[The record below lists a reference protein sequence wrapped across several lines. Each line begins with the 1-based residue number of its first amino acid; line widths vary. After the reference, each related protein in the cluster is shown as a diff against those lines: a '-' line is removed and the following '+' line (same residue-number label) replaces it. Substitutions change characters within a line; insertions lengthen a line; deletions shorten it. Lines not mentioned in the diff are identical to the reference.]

1 MDSYLHA
8 FVLANGYSN
17 DYRRVLLVPLQSPLF
32 YRNGHHHF
40 FSSSNT
46 TIGEIYLSQSFQYAN
61 DFHRAMQVDLWIYNM
76 ISTIGPQTVWSYFNF
91 VTHFYE
97 LSYVEGNIEHDLQ
110 MGMRN
115 HSNAPTNF
123 YFMNQNANFLGNLPN
138 HYEEYSFYL
147 GNFYLSNSPT
157 WILQSNMYE
166 HHVEISL
173 GITNNPTAAI
183 DFNWQSIQNPNYAYS
198 LVSSG
203 QMNPYIALDS
213 SITMNEHNF
222 VSRPEIHGG
231 GYSRTHFISS
241 LPPSNYET
249 RSRMLA
255 EVSATLDYLLTDDT
269 LRIEGVILTEEE
281 DEVSNM
287 GLSEDRVMMHI
298 GHENFEFVEEETIDN
313 KEACCI
319 CQVRMDIS

>member
-1 MDSYLHA
+1 
-8 FVLANGYSN
+8 
-17 DYRRVLLVPLQSPLF
+17 
-32 YRNGHHHF
+32 
-40 FSSSNT
+40 
-46 TIGEIYLSQSFQYAN
+46 
-61 DFHRAMQVDLWIYNM
+61 
-76 ISTIGPQTVWSYFNF
+76 
-91 VTHFYE
+91 
-97 LSYVEGNIEHDLQ
+97 
-110 MGMRN
+110 
-115 HSNAPTNF
+115 
-123 YFMNQNANFLGNLPN
+123 MNQNANFLGNLPN

-157 WILQSNMYE
+157 WVLQSNMYE

-183 DFNWQSIQNPNYAYS
+183 AFNWQSIQYPNYAYS

-255 EVSATLDYLLTDDT
+255 EVSATLDYVLTDDT
-269 LRIEGVILTEEE
+269 LRIEESIIVDYGSFIFHIIEVRPNQQLLVDNISNEGVILIEEE

-298 GHENFEFVEEETIDN
+298 GHGNFEFVEEETIDN